1 MAMKPIYA
9 AGLDAGSRKT
19 RMAICVLEQGRLRF
33 LGASSVDSEGWLKG
47 KIADQKAVSASIS
60 CRSSMRTAVTVAS
73 FRVTAASLTLGS
85 NLLRPRSRG
94 DRGGDRMRA

>member
-47 KIADQKAVSASIS
+47 KIADQKAVSASIQAALGEAES
-60 CRSSMRTAVTVAS
+60 RAGVSVGSAVVGMGGNA
-73 FRVTAASLTLGS
+73 V
-85 NLLRPRSRG
+85 RG
-94 DRGGDRMRA
+94 ANGRGVV